1 MKQIEMLFLLF
12 MIYSFLG
19 WMMEVVC
26 CFSISKKIINRGFL
40 IGPYCPIYGF
50 GALFITLFLDL
61 IPSKNPIFIFI
72 TCILICSFLE
82 YSTSYILEKIFHA
95 RWWDYSD
102 KKFNLNGRICL
113 ETMVP
118 FGILGLLIYYITNP
132 IFKDIL
138 GKLSANVLSFTSST
152 ILFIVIIDILLS
164 LQVLIHFRSLVHLS
178 GNKDHTE
185 EVRALVRNQ
194 IQKHRRVHKRFLL
207 AFPNISKKINSF
219 IKKIKL

>member
-1 MKQIEMLFLLF
+1 MKQIEILFLLF

-19 WMMEVVC
+19 WIMEVVC
-26 CFSISKKIINRGFL
+26 CFFASKKFINRGFL

-50 GALFITLFLDL
+50 GATFITLFLTV
-61 IPSKNPIFIFI
+61 ISSKNPVFIFV

-82 YSTSYILEKIFHA
+82 YGTSYILEKIFHA

-118 FGILGLLIYYITNP
+118 FGILGLLIYYVTNP
-132 IFKDIL
+132 FISDIL
-138 GKLSANVLSFTSST
+138 LKLTPGVLTFVSIT
-152 ILFIVIIDILLS
+152 IFLIVVIDISLS
-164 LQVLIHFRSLVHLS
+164 LQVLIHFRSLINLS
-178 GNKDHTE
+178 SNKDHTE
-185 EVRALVRNQ
+185 EVRSLIRNQ

-207 AFPNISKKINSF
+207 AYPNISKKMYSF